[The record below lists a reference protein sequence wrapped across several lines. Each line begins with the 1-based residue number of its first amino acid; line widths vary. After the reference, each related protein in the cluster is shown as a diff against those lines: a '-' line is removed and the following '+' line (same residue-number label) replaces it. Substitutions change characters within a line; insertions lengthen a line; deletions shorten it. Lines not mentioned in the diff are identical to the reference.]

1 MSETYTITHYTENG
15 KDIFGNWVKTL
26 KDKKAQSAIYRRID
40 RMAEGYLGEHKPCR
54 DGVWELIIDIGQGYR
69 VYYSIVGNTIVL
81 LLCAGDKRTQQ
92 KDIDRAVK
100 YLNKYKEERS

>member
-15 KDIFGNWVKTL
+15 KDIFGNWYSKLRDVRAKI
-26 KDKKAQSAIYRRID
+26 AID
-40 RMAEGYLGEHKPCR
+40 RAIINAEKGNLGVHRFCR
-54 DGVWELIIDIGQGYR
+54 NGVSEIVINYGPGYR
-69 VYYSIVGNTIVL
+69 IYYSVVGKTILL

-92 KDIDRAVK
+92 KDIERAVK